1 MRLIIEI
8 LLMGLAVALAAYL
21 LPGVNVDSFWSAI
34 IAGVLIALAN
44 ATIGTILRILTFPIN
59 FLTLG
64 LMSFVITVLM
74 VLLVDNLMDS
84 FNTTGFF
91 AALMFAIVLSVLK
104 MIFSAVST
112 DRND

>member
-21 LPGVNVDSFWSAI
+21 LPGVNVDGFWSAI
-34 IAGVLIALAN
+34 IAGVLIGLAN

-74 VLLVDNLMDS
+74 VLLVDSLMDS
-84 FNTTGFF
+84 FNTAGFF
-91 AALMFAIVLSVLK
+91 SALLFAILLSVLN
-104 MIFSAVST
+104 MVFSAVGS
-112 DRND
+112 DRK

>member
-1 MRLIIEI
+1 MRLIIQI
-8 LLMGLAVALAAYL
+8 LLMGAAVAIAAYL
-21 LPGVNVDSFWSAI
+21 LPGVSVDSFWSAI

-64 LMSFVITVLM
+64 LFSFVITVLM
-74 VLLVDNLMDS
+74 VLLVDSLMDS

-91 AALMFAIVLSVLK
+91 SALIFAVLLSLLNMV
-104 MIFSAVST
+104 FSAVGS
-112 DRND
+112 DRRD

>member
-21 LPGVNVDSFWSAI
+21 LPGVNVDGFWSAI

-91 AALMFAIVLSVLK
+91 SALLFAILLSLLK
-104 MIFSAVST
+104 MVFSAVGS
-112 DRND
+112 DRDR